1 MKTLLFFFG
10 LCFATA
16 TLAQTCVY
24 GKVDGSVMIANV
36 PLQSTKNRPQGQCF
50 GIAEPDPVKTT
61 KSVKNTPTP
70 TDFPKVDAATQ
81 QQRDG
86 TRRQILQDEL
96 NSEHTA
102 LEDAQ
107 KSNKTPDITLH
118 QQNINMLEK
127 ELSSLK

>member
-1 MKTLLFFFG
+1 
-10 LCFATA
+10 
-16 TLAQTCVY
+16 
-24 GKVDGSVMIANV
+24 MIANV
-36 PLQSTKNRPQGQCF
+36 PLQSTRNHAQGECF
-50 GIAEPDPVKTT
+50 GEAEAESSKTT
-61 KSVKNTPTP
+61 KFIKNSPTP

-96 NSEHTA
+96 NSEHKA
-102 LEDAQ
+102 LEEAQ

-127 ELSSLK
+127 ELSSIK